1 MDPARPVSSASRE
14 WPWRHRLLARG
25 RLVLPLLVALLGI
38 ALLLG
43 APLAAQPRGG
53 IAYSI
58 ELSRT
63 VDPATERWLGQALE
77 DAEEEGARI
86 AIVRLDTPGGLDTSM
101 RSMVKDIVAAPMP
114 VVVYVSPDGARAASA
129 GLFITQA
136 ADVAAMARQTNI
148 GSATPVQIGPGEE
161 DEVLGRKVRND
172 AAAYVRALAAGHGRN
187 PDLAERM
194 VREAANVTAE
204 RAKREGLIDVVA
216 ASERELLR
224 ELDGFE
230 VQGPKAQTLDTGS
243 LQIERREMPFHLEAL
258 QVLVNPTIASLLL
271 LAGLAGI
278 AIEVFSPGAIAPGV
292 LGAIALILGLY
303 GTAQLPVTA
312 AGVILLLL
320 AVGLFAAETQVPSGG
335 LLGGAGVAALVAGV
349 LLLYDT
355 DSEVFDVSV
364 PAAIAAGVL
373 LGSFTVFAA
382 SKGLAARRAR
392 ARGGPDELVGE
403 LGVVRAPLDPLGQ
416 VFVHGAL
423 WRARSADPEKG
434 LAGGRRVEV
443 KAVEGLTLTVRPSNA
458 NNDQEGEDT
467 P

>member
-1 MDPARPVSSASRE
+1 V
-14 WPWRHRLLARG
+14 
-25 RLVLPLLVALLGI
+25 PLLIALLGL

-43 APLAAQPRGG
+43 GPLTAQPAGG
-53 IAYSI
+53 VAYSI
-58 ELSRT
+58 ELSGT

-77 DAEEEGARI
+77 DAEAEGAQI

-101 RSMVKDIVAAPMP
+101 RSMVKHIVAAPMP
-114 VVVYVSPDGARAASA
+114 VVVYVAPNGARAASA
-129 GLFITQA
+129 GLFITLA
-136 ADVAAMARQTNI
+136 ADVAAMAPQTNI

-172 AAAYVRALAAGHGRN
+172 AAAYVRALAEGHGRN

-204 RAKREGLIDVVA
+204 RAKTEGLIDVVA
-216 ASERELLR
+216 SREGELLR

-230 VQGPKAQTLDTGS
+230 VRGPKAQTLDTDG
-243 LQIERREMPFHLEAL
+243 LRIERHEMPFHLEAL

-271 LAGLAGI
+271 LAGLAGV
-278 AIEVFSPGAIAPGV
+278 AVELFSPGAIAPGV

-303 GTAQLPVTA
+303 GTAQLP
-312 AGVILLLL
+312 
-320 AVGLFAAETQVPSGG
+320 SGG
-335 LLGGAGVAALVAGV
+335 ILGGAGIAALVAGV
-349 LLLYDT
+349 LVLYDT

-373 LGSFTVFAA
+373 LGGFTLFAA
-382 SKGLAARRAR
+382 SKGLAARRPR

-423 WRARSADPEKG
+423 WRARAADPNAILGDGE
-434 LAGGRRVEV
+434 RVEV
-443 KAVEGLTLTVRPSNA
+443 EAVEGLTLTVRPSGND
-458 NNDQEGEDT
+458 NNNQQGENHQ
-467 P
+467 